1 MKKLKGFRHF
11 FHAFKWSVD
20 GLISAFRGESAFR
33 QELILAGLLLP
44 LGLYLGNGGVEK
56 TLLVFPVFLLLIVEL
71 INTAIESVVD
81 RIGTEKHEL
90 SKRAKDI
97 GSAAV
102 LLSVILLL
110 IIWTVILTY

>member
-11 FHAFKWSVD
+11 FHAFKWSLD
-20 GLISAFRGESAFR
+20 GLISAFKGEAAFR
-33 QELILAGLLLP
+33 QELILAGFLIP
-44 LGLYLGNGGVEK
+44 LGLYLGDGGVEK
-56 TLLVFPVFLLLIVEL
+56 ALLVFPVLLLLIVEL
-71 INTAIESVVD
+71 VNTAIESVVD

-102 LLSVILLL
+102 FLSVILLL
-110 IIWTVILTY
+110 IMWTVILTY

>member
-20 GLISAFRGESAFR
+20 GLISAFKGESAFR
-33 QELILAGLLLP
+33 QELILAVFLIP

-56 TLLVFPVFLLLIVEL
+56 ALLVFPVLLLLIVEL
-71 INTAIESVVD
+71 VNTAIESMVD

-102 LLSVILLL
+102 FLLVILLVITWTL
-110 IIWTVILTY
+110 ILIY

>member
-33 QELILAGLLLP
+33 QELILAGLLIP

-56 TLLVFPVFLLLIVEL
+56 TLLVFPVLLLLVVEL

-102 LLSVILLL
+102 FLSVILLV
-110 IIWTVILTY
+110 IMWTVILTY

>member
-20 GLISAFRGESAFR
+20 GFISAFKGESAFR
-33 QELILAGLLLP
+33 QELILAVLLTP
-44 LGLYLGNGGVEK
+44 LGLYLGDGGVEK
-56 TLLVFPVFLLLIVEL
+56 ALLVFPVLLLLIVEL

-102 LLSVILLL
+102 FLSVILLL

>member
-33 QELILAGLLLP
+33 QELILAGLLIP

-56 TLLVFPVFLLLIVEL
+56 TLLVFPVLLLLVVEL

-102 LLSVILLL
+102 FLSVILLL
-110 IIWTVILTY
+110 IIWTAILIY

>member
-1 MKKLKGFRHF
+1 MKKLKGFKHF
-11 FHAFKWSVD
+11 FHAFKWSLD
-20 GLISAFRGESAFR
+20 GLISAFKGESAFR
-33 QELILAGLLLP
+33 QELLLAGSLIP

-56 TLLVFPVFLLLIVEL
+56 ALLVFPVLLLLIVEL

-102 LLSVILLL
+102 FLLVILLVITWTL
-110 IIWTVILTY
+110 ILIY

>member
-33 QELILAGLLLP
+33 QELILAGLLIP

-56 TLLVFPVFLLLIVEL
+56 TLLVFPVLLLLVVEL
-71 INTAIESVVD
+71 VNTAIESVVD

-102 LLSVILLL
+102 FLSVILLL
-110 IIWTVILTY
+110 IMWTVILTY

>member
-1 MKKLKGFRHF
+1 MKKLKGVRHF

-20 GLISAFRGESAFR
+20 GLISAFKGESAFR
-33 QELILAGLLLP
+33 QELILAVLLTP
-44 LGLYLGNGGVEK
+44 LGIYLGNGGVEK
-56 TLLVFPVFLLLIVEL
+56 VLLVFPVLLLLVIEL

-102 LLSVILLL
+102 FLSVILLL

>member
-1 MKKLKGFRHF
+1 
-11 FHAFKWSVD
+11 
-20 GLISAFRGESAFR
+20 
-33 QELILAGLLLP
+33 LAGLLIP

-56 TLLVFPVFLLLIVEL
+56 TLLVFPVLLLLIVEL

-102 LLSVILLL
+102 FLSVILLL
-110 IIWTVILTY
+110 IMWTVILTY

>member
-33 QELILAGLLLP
+33 QELVLAGLLIP

-56 TLLVFPVFLLLIVEL
+56 TLLVFPVLLLLVVEL

-102 LLSVILLL
+102 FLSVILLL
-110 IIWTVILTY
+110 IIWTAILTH

>member
-33 QELILAGLLLP
+33 QELILAGLLIP

-56 TLLVFPVFLLLIVEL
+56 TLLVFPVLLLLVVEL

-102 LLSVILLL
+102 FLSVILLL
-110 IIWTVILTY
+110 IMWTIILTY

>member
-1 MKKLKGFRHF
+1 MKKLKGFTHF
-11 FHAFKWSVD
+11 FHAFKWSLD
-20 GLISAFRGESAFR
+20 GLISAFKGEAAFR
-33 QELILAGLLLP
+33 QELILAGFLIP
-44 LGLYLGNGGVEK
+44 LGLYLGDGRVEK
-56 TLLVFPVFLLLIVEL
+56 ALLVFPVLLLLIVEL
-71 INTAIESVVD
+71 VNTAIESVVD

-102 LLSVILLL
+102 FLSVILLL

>member
-1 MKKLKGFRHF
+1 
-11 FHAFKWSVD
+11 
-20 GLISAFRGESAFR
+20 
-33 QELILAGLLLP
+33 LLL
-44 LGLYLGNGGVEK
+44 V
-56 TLLVFPVFLLLIVEL
+56 VEL

-102 LLSVILLL
+102 FLSVILLL

>member
-1 MKKLKGFRHF
+1 MKKLKGFSHF
-11 FHAFKWSVD
+11 LHAFKWSVD

-33 QELILAGLLLP
+33 QELILAGLLIP

-56 TLLVFPVFLLLIVEL
+56 TLLVFPVLLLLVVEL
-71 INTAIESVVD
+71 VNTAIESVVD

-102 LLSVILLL
+102 FLSVILLL

>member
-33 QELILAGLLLP
+33 QELVLAGLLIP

-56 TLLVFPVFLLLIVEL
+56 TLLVFPVLLLLVVEL

-102 LLSVILLL
+102 FLSVILLL
-110 IIWTVILTY
+110 IMWTLILTY

>member
-33 QELILAGLLLP
+33 QELILAGLLIP

-56 TLLVFPVFLLLIVEL
+56 TLLVFPVLLLLVVEL

-102 LLSVILLL
+102 FLSVILLL
-110 IIWTVILTY
+110 IMWTLILTY

>member
-33 QELILAGLLLP
+33 QELVLAGLLIP

-56 TLLVFPVFLLLIVEL
+56 TLLVFPVLLLLIVEL

-102 LLSVILLL
+102 FLSVILLL
-110 IIWTVILTY
+110 IMWTVILTY